1 MKFPDVD
8 HCTLVIYENVLVLRK
23 NILNYLEVMEHNVS
37 NLLSNS
43 SIRREKETLGES
55 EYSKSSL
62 NVTDSATVS
71 EMMYDETNFTT
82 D

>member
-1 MKFPDVD
+1 
-8 HCTLVIYENVLVLRK
+8 
-23 NILNYLEVMEHNVS
+23 MEHNVS